1 MYISEHIIT
10 SKHYLILFISS
21 FALGILSAVTLGY
34 TFTLAL
40 IVVALFISAIITVLT
55 MFFKKNNIKF
65 LIVSLIM
72 GTFATL
78 GLLRLYTADAPQ
90 NYTLSDFVGKEA
102 WLSGTVSSEPRLT
115 STTFSYTFDLDL
127 MYLNHNTPA
136 KGTIVMYVPAAYS
149 CDVNL
154 GDKIF
159 CWTKIQKPKENQ
171 NSLSFDYY
179 SQLKGRNIFVTG
191 TTYNINPL
199 KTHTPKTLVS
209 AIKETGYFIRSKISY
224 AAETLFNDDTTA
236 SAILSG
242 ILVGDKSGFDD
253 HLYKQFSNAGIS
265 HIVAISGLHLSI
277 LYAFLIMLLFP
288 IVRSRKLTSAV
299 LIPFVL
305 LFMSASAFTPSVCRA
320 SIMVLIMILS
330 QFAHREYNSVTALFL
345 SLGVILTFAPY
356 SLFSKSLVLSFS
368 ATLGIFLYY
377 SYIYEILRLPLTLS
391 ANPKSKMGKLANSA
405 FCFVAS
411 SLALSYATFLSTS
424 YFLGL
429 FFGSISTVQ
438 FFTNL
443 WVIPLASLV
452 FCLGYIAC
460 IMFYISPWLSVKI
473 LKYPLSLC
481 LEAIK
486 LTAEHFGKDSYSVT
500 FNLESQTLTHLV
512 AYIGLSFILYRLFK
526 AFHDMQVQK
535 NIKNNPES

>member
-21 FALGILSAVTLGY
+21 FALGILSAVALGY

-40 IVVALFISAIITVLT
+40 IVAALFISAIITVLT
-55 MFFKKNNIKF
+55 MLFKKKNIKF

-72 GTFATL
+72 GIFATL
-78 GLLRLYTADAPQ
+78 GVLRLYTADTPQ
-90 NYTLSDFVGKEA
+90 NYTLSDFVGKET

-115 STTFSYTFDLDL
+115 STKFSYTFDLDL

-136 KGTIVMYVPAAYS
+136 KGTIVMYVPAAYG

-159 CWTKIQKPKENQ
+159 CWAKIEKPKSNQ
-171 NSLSFDYY
+171 NPLSFDYY
-179 SQLKGRNIFVTG
+179 SQLKGRNVFVTG
-191 TTYNINPL
+191 STYNINPL
-199 KTHTPKTLVS
+199 TNHTHKTLISV
-209 AIKETGYFIRSKISY
+209 IKETGYFVRSKISY
-224 AAETLFNDDTTA
+224 AATTLFNDDPTA
-236 SAILSG
+236 SAILNG
-242 ILVGDKSGFDD
+242 ILVGNKSGFDD
-253 HLYKQFSNAGIS
+253 QLYKQFSNAGIS
-265 HIVAISGLHLSI
+265 HIVAVSGLHLSI
-277 LYAFLIMLLFP
+277 LYTFLTMLLFP
-288 IVRSRKLTSAV
+288 IMRSRKLTSAV

-320 SIMVLIMILS
+320 SIMVLITILS
-330 QFAHREYNSVTALFL
+330 HYTRREYNPVSALFL
-345 SLGVILTFAPY
+345 SLGIILFFAPY

-377 SYIYEILRLPLTLS
+377 SYIYEILKLPLTLS
-391 ANPKSKMGKLANSA
+391 ATPKSKFGKFSNSA
-405 FCFVAS
+405 FSFVAS

-424 YFLGL
+424 YFLGV
-429 FFGSISTVQ
+429 FFGSISKVQ
-438 FFTNL
+438 FLTNL
-443 WVIPLASLV
+443 WIIPTASLV

-460 IMFYISPWLSVKI
+460 IMFYISPWLSAKI

-486 LTAEHFGKDSYSVT
+486 LTAEHFGKDNYSIK
-500 FNLESQTLTHLV
+500 FDLPNQTLTHLV

-526 AFHDMQVQK
+526 AFHDMQIQK
-535 NIKNNPES
+535 NLKEKP

>member
-21 FALGILSAVTLGY
+21 FVLGILSAAVLGY
-34 TFTLAL
+34 TFTLTL
-40 IVVALFISAIITVLT
+40 IVVTLFISAIITVLT
-55 MFFKKNNIKF
+55 MIFKKKNSKF

-72 GTFATL
+72 GIFAVL
-78 GLLRLYTADAPQ
+78 GVLRLYIADTPQ
-90 NYTLSDFVGKEA
+90 SYTLSDFEGKEA

-115 STTFSYTFDLDL
+115 STKFSYTFDLDL
-127 MYLNHNTPA
+127 MSLNHHIPA
-136 KGTIVMYVPAAYS
+136 KGTIVMYVPAAYG

-154 GDKIF
+154 GDKVF
-159 CWTKIQKPKENQ
+159 CWAKIEKPTSSQ
-171 NSLSFDYY
+171 ISLSFDYY
-179 SQLKGRNIFVTG
+179 SQLKGRNVFVTG
-191 TTYNINPL
+191 STYNINHL
-199 KTHTPKTLVS
+199 TNYTPKTLVS
-209 AIKETGYFIRSKISY
+209 VIKETGYFVRSKISY
-224 AAETLFNDDTTA
+224 AAETLFNDDPTA

-242 ILVGDKSGFDD
+242 ILVGNKSGFDD
-253 HLYKQFSNAGIS
+253 QLYKKFSNAGIS
-265 HIVAISGLHLSI
+265 HIVAVSGLHLSI
-277 LYAFLIMLLFP
+277 LYAFLTMLLLP
-288 IVRSRKLTSAV
+288 IMRSRKLTSAV
-299 LIPFVL
+299 LIPFIL

-320 SIMVLIMILS
+320 SIMVLITILS
-330 QFAHREYNSVTALFL
+330 HYTRREYNPESALFL
-345 SLGVILTFAPY
+345 SLGIILFFAPY

-377 SYIYEILRLPLTLS
+377 SYIYEILKLPLALS
-391 ANPKSKMGKLANSA
+391 AIPKSKIGKLSSSA
-405 FCFVAS
+405 FSFIFS
-411 SLALSYATFLSTS
+411 SLALSYATFLGTS

-429 FFGSISTVQ
+429 FFGSISKVQ

-452 FCLGYIAC
+452 FCLGYMAC
-460 IMFYISPWLSVKI
+460 IMFYISPSLSAKI

-486 LTAEHFGKDSYSVT
+486 LTAEHFGNDSYSVK
-500 FNLESQTLTHLV
+500 FDLPSQTFTHLA

-535 NIKNNPES
+535 TIKEKP